1 MSTIK
6 EVSKHAGVSVSTVSR
21 VVNGTKYVSPEIEK
35 RVKSAI
41 EELNYRPSAFARG
54 LRMQKSQ
61 SVGIFL
67 PAINDGFFCNFANT
81 VEKALYEKGYHP
93 LFCNIENDIRKESVY
108 VDILL
113 SQQVDAVIIVPLT
126 PPEDSA
132 DNVQKLLN
140 QDIPVVMVDRT
151 IPGMDVSQVLVD
163 NFGGGY
169 EAGSYLL
176 KLGHRHV
183 GVIAS
188 EGDQHEGAR
197 GPGSLRIQGIQAAF
211 KDAGVE
217 NSLQIQIKDS
227 ASHIEL
233 GYHAIKTLLDR
244 APQITAI
251 FALTDQTAV
260 GVYHGA
266 NELGLS
272 IPEDISV
279 MGFDNIPLAS
289 HIVPQLTTI
298 AQPIALMGEIAT
310 RILLQ
315 HIAEPTIPPESIT
328 LNIELVVR
336 ASVKD
341 IRNSF

>member
-21 VVNGTKYVSPEIEK
+21 VVNGTKYVSPEVEK
-35 RVKSAI
+35 RVKDAI
-41 EELNYRPSAFARG
+41 EELNYQPSAFARG
-54 LRMQKSQ
+54 LRMQKSY
-61 SVGIFL
+61 SVGILL
-67 PAINDGFFCNFANT
+67 PAINDVFFSNFANA

-93 LFCNIENDIRKESVY
+93 LFCNIENDTKKESAY
-108 VDILL
+108 IDILL
-113 SQQVDAVIIVPLT
+113 SQQVDAAIIVPAT
-126 PPEDSA
+126 SPEKSA
-132 DNVQKLLN
+132 DNVRKLLN
-140 QDIPVVMVDRT
+140 RDIPVVTVDRT
-151 IPGMDVSQVLVD
+151 VPGIDVSQVLVD

-169 EAGSYLL
+169 EAASYLL
-176 KLGHRHV
+176 KLGHRQV
-183 GVIAS
+183 GMIAS
-188 EGDQHEGAR
+188 EGDQHVELL
-197 GPGSLRIQGIQAAF
+197 GPGSSRIQGMQAAF

-217 NSLQIQIKDS
+217 YSLHLQIEDS
-227 ASHIEL
+227 TSNIEL
-233 GYHAIKTLLDR
+233 GYRAAKTLLDR

-260 GVYHGA
+260 GVYHRA

-279 MGFDNIPLAS
+279 VGFDNIPLAS

-298 AQPIALMGEIAT
+298 AQPFELMGEIAT

-315 HIAEPTIPPESIT
+315 RIEEPTIPPESIT
-328 LNIELVVR
+328 LSTELIVR

-341 IRNSF
+341 IRNSS